1 MKYLGQEQQWLKA
14 PTEGAT
20 KEGLQFEVGPWA
32 GEAIE
37 DGVAFS
43 LPGKLE
49 GAFIVSFSDFEE
61 LYKLARQARG
71 LGQEHDRQKII
82 VQPVMTIDVG
92 DRRDRGNSRSTGCFS
107 QPDFAARYGR
117 RRCLTSPL

>member
-92 DRRDRGNSRSTGCFS
+92 EIAEIVGTHVVRAVLASQILQRGMGEG
-107 QPDFAARYGR
+107 DA
-117 RRCLTSPL
+117 